1 MGEPLE
7 IFERL
12 KTVMPESYKNNDTL
26 EILKVLADESRLKI
40 IGILLKKDSYS
51 EYLAYKLNLSTP
63 TVTYHMNKLKKAGI
77 VKATKIQHYIIY
89 SLNYDIMNMSIE
101 ALIKSATTVDDSR
114 TYEEKVIESF
124 FEYGKLKQIPAQQK
138 KREIVM
144 AYIASNFELNKIYSE
159 LEVVAALL
167 KIHDDY
173 ITIKR
178 DLISMGFF
186 EDLNMKYRRIK

>member
-12 KTVMPESYKNNDTL
+12 KTVMPESYKNNDAL

-89 SLNYDIMNMSIE
+89 SLNYDVMNMSIE
-101 ALIKSATTVDDSR
+101 ALIKSATTVDDTR

-144 AYIASNFELNKIYSE
+144 AYIASKFELNKIYSE

-173 ITIKR
+173 IAIKR
-178 DLISMGFF
+178 DLISMGFL

>member
-1 MGEPLE
+1 MGEPLG

-12 KTVMPESYKNNDTL
+12 KTVMPESYKNNDAL

-101 ALIKSATTVDDSR
+101 TLIKSATTVDDTR

>member
-1 MGEPLE
+1 MGEPLG

-12 KTVMPESYKNNDTL
+12 KTVMPESYKNNDAL

-77 VKATKIQHYIIY
+77 VKSTKIQHYIIY

-101 ALIKSATTVDDSR
+101 TLIKSATTVDDTR

>member
-1 MGEPLE
+1 MG

>member
-1 MGEPLE
+1 MGEPLG
-7 IFERL
+7 IFEGL
-12 KTVMPESYKNNDTL
+12 KTVMPELYKNNDAL

-77 VKATKIQHYIIY
+77 VKSTKIQHYIIY

-101 ALIKSATTVDDSR
+101 TLIKSAITVDDSR

-144 AYIASNFELNKIYSE
+144 AYIASNFELNKTYSE
-159 LEVVAALL
+159 LEVVATLL

-178 DLISMGFF
+178 DLIGMGFL

>member
-1 MGEPLE
+1 
-7 IFERL
+7 
-12 KTVMPESYKNNDTL
+12 MPESYKNNDTL

-144 AYIASNFELNKIYSE
+144 AYIASKFELNKIYSE
-159 LEVVAALL
+159 LEVVATLL

-178 DLISMGFF
+178 DLIGMGFL

>member
-1 MGEPLE
+1 MGEPLG

-12 KTVMPESYKNNDTL
+12 KTVMPESYKNNDAL

>member
-1 MGEPLE
+1 MGEPLG

-12 KTVMPESYKNNDTL
+12 KTVMPESYKNNDAL

-77 VKATKIQHYIIY
+77 VKSTKIQHYIIY

-144 AYIASNFELNKIYSE
+144 AYIASKFELNKIYSE

-173 ITIKR
+173 IAIKR
-178 DLISMGFF
+178 DLISMGFL

>member
-1 MGEPLE
+1 MGEPLG

-12 KTVMPESYKNNDTL
+12 KTVMPESYKNNDAL

-89 SLNYDIMNMSIE
+89 SLNYDVMNMSIE
-101 ALIKSATTVDDSR
+101 TLIKSATTVDDTR

-178 DLISMGFF
+178 DLISMGFL

>member
-1 MGEPLE
+1 MGEPLG

>member
-1 MGEPLE
+1 
-7 IFERL
+7 
-12 KTVMPESYKNNDTL
+12 MPESYKNNDAL

-101 ALIKSATTVDDSR
+101 TLIKSATTVDDTR

-144 AYIASNFELNKIYSE
+144 TYIASNFELNKIYSE

-178 DLISMGFF
+178 DLISMGFL

>member
-1 MGEPLE
+1 
-7 IFERL
+7 
-12 KTVMPESYKNNDTL
+12 
-26 EILKVLADESRLKI
+26 
-40 IGILLKKDSYS
+40 
-51 EYLAYKLNLSTP
+51 
-63 TVTYHMNKLKKAGI
+63 MNKLKKAGI
-77 VKATKIQHYIIY
+77 VKSTKIQHYIIY

-101 ALIKSATTVDDSR
+101 TLIKSATTVDDTR

-178 DLISMGFF
+178 DLISMGFL

>member
-1 MGEPLE
+1 MGEPLG

-12 KTVMPESYKNNDTL
+12 KTVMPESYKNNDAL

-101 ALIKSATTVDDSR
+101 TLIKSATTVDDTR

-144 AYIASNFELNKIYSE
+144 TYIASNFELNKIYSE

-178 DLISMGFF
+178 DLISMGFL

>member
-1 MGEPLE
+1 MGEPLG

-12 KTVMPESYKNNDTL
+12 KTVMPESYKNNDAL

-77 VKATKIQHYIIY
+77 VKSTKIQHYIIY

>member
-144 AYIASNFELNKIYSE
+144 AYIASKFELNKIYSE

-173 ITIKR
+173 IAIKR
-178 DLISMGFF
+178 DLISMGFL

>member
-1 MGEPLE
+1 MGEPLG

-144 AYIASNFELNKIYSE
+144 AYIASKFELNKIYSE
-159 LEVVAALL
+159 LEVVATLL

-178 DLISMGFF
+178 DLIGMGFL

>member
-1 MGEPLE
+1 MGEPLG

-12 KTVMPESYKNNDTL
+12 KTVMPESYKNNDAL

-77 VKATKIQHYIIY
+77 VKSTKIQHYIIY

-101 ALIKSATTVDDSR
+101 TLIKSATTVDDTR

-178 DLISMGFF
+178 DLISMGFL